1 MTVALSGQRRYIL
14 VRATCASA
22 AMASILIGR
31 NPISRPEVG
40 LFQNAGVGVF
50 CPWGAL
56 GWAWGSWLSEA

>member
-14 VRATCASA
+14 VRATYASA

-40 LFQNAGVGVF
+40 LFQNAGVGVLVS
-50 CPWGAL
+50 GAPSDGL
-56 GWAWGSWLSEA
+56 GVLG